1 MRARALL
8 VLGLVFVSGCGSET
22 LAPVSG
28 TVTLNGKPLAGAI
41 VSYTPIVE
49 RKGIEA
55 PLGSSGKT
63 NEKGEYTLE
72 TNAGRKGALVAKH
85 KVSISI
91 VRPEIGE
98 SDARPPR
105 GGWPM
110 KDKIPPKYNENT
122 ELTCEVPPGG
132 RNDANFDL
140 KVSPEGGPKK

>member
-1 MRARALL
+1 MAARALL
-8 VLGLVFVSGCGSET
+8 LLSLVTLVFAGGCGSET

-41 VSYTPIVE
+41 VSFTPMVP
-49 RKGIEA
+49 RKGVEA

-63 NEKGEYTLE
+63 NDQGHYSLE

-85 KVSISI
+85 KVAIS
-91 VRPEIGE
+91 VVQAEAGN

-110 KDKIPPKYNENT
+110 KDRIPTKYNENT
-122 ELTCEVPPGG
+122 ELEFEVPSGG
-132 RNDANFDL
+132 TDKADFNL
-140 KVSPEGGPKK
+140 KVP